1 MNWNNLLGLPKAMKE
16 TDPQRAVREIVA
28 HEVADPI
35 GLMKAIGEPERAG
48 VNTPYRSDDLTV
60 LNLIWGPEIPNAPR
74 P

>member
-1 MNWNNLLGLPKAMKE
+1 MKE

-28 HEVADPI
+28 REVADPI

-48 VNTPYRSDDLTV
+48 VNTLHRSGSYGFEFDMGAGDV
-60 LNLIWGPEIPNAPR
+60 FNATR